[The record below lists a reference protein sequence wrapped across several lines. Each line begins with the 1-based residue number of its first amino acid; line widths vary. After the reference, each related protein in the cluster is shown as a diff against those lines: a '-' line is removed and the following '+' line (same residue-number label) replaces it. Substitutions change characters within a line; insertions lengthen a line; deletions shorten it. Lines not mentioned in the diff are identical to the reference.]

1 MIAGGVLAGGL
12 SRRMGG
18 GDKCLLPLGGRPLI
32 ARVIERFA
40 PQVGPLA
47 INANGDPSRFAAF
60 GLPVIADDLPGHPG
74 PLAGILAAMDWA
86 HGLGA
91 DLVATVPGDTPF
103 LPLDLVAR
111 LQDARA
117 GRDLALARSD
127 GRDHPVVG
135 LFATRLRVALRGHLD
150 AGGAKV
156 LDWAMGANPGFAE
169 FDGGALPF
177 FNVNTPHDLAV
188 AEHRAA
194 AP

>member
-1 MIAGGVLAGGL
+1 MIAGVVLAGGL

-18 GDKCLLPLGGRPLI
+18 GDKCLLPLGGRPLL

-40 PQVGPLA
+40 PQVGPL
-47 INANGDPSRFAAF
+47 FAAF
-60 GLPVIADDLPGHPG
+60 GLPVIADDLPDHPG

-103 LPLDLVAR
+103 MPLDLVAR

-156 LDWAMGANPGFAE
+156 LDWAMGADPGFAD

-188 AEHRAA
+188 AELRAE